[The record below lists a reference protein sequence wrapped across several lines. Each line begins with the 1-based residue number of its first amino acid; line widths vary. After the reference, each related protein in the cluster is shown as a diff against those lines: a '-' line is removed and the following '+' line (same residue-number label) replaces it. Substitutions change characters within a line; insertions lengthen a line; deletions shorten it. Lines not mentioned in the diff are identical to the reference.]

1 MGNRPELKISMFL
14 GVSLNLSKKS
24 EWKLLSLQFNKT
36 ANIKNK
42 KLLTVYLM
50 LYKPKL

>member
-1 MGNRPELKISMFL
+1 MEFVI
-14 GVSLNLSKKS
+14 
-24 EWKLLSLQFNKT
+24 LQFSKT